1 MGRNKEYGHSIRIN
15 GEEYERKT
23 PIKLIVL
30 LVVIIFIF
38 AAGYYIVNNHVFG
51 INIGG
56 KIIDDIDQLV
66 DEKVIGNEGEVNTIT
81 ESTIKEVFEISELQ
95 TADYIYNAVTEVYDD
110 DGDTLKYNVAYEGK
124 VTAGIDFSCIKIDIN
139 EEEKEIVIEIPR
151 VIIQETVVNAGT
163 LEYIFTKEKYND
175 ENVFK
180 EAYDVCQKDLD
191 SRASS
196 EKKLMDM
203 ACDNAKQVIEALVVP
218 WVNQI
223 DSEYKITVK

>member
-1 MGRNKEYGHSIRIN
+1 M
-15 GEEYERKT
+15 T
-23 PIKLIVL
+23 PINES
-30 LVVIIFIF
+30 
-38 AAGYYIVNNHVFG
+38 YSNH
-51 INIGG
+51 
-56 KIIDDIDQLV
+56 KYDTV
-66 DEKVIGNEGEVNTIT
+66 DYT
-81 ESTIKEVFEISELQ
+81 
-95 TADYIYNAVTEVYDD
+95 
-110 DGDTLKYNVAYEGK
+110 
-124 VTAGIDFSCIKIDIN
+124 KID
-139 EEEKEIVIEIPR
+139 PLF
-151 VIIQETVVNAGT
+151 G
-163 LEYIFTKEKYND
+163 D